1 MITLEYW
8 LMLSIGTSNGANKPF
23 VALVVLDLGNLL
35 GEYDIEV
42 ATFNSAGNKKAHC
55 RSATDN
61 LVKQC
66 REEKVDL
73 WRFVGLDK
81 VLPLGKIIAWCIDVT
96 ATGWVSRQPP
106 LLDFPRKL
114 NNIYV
119 PQRLVWL
126 SKVIGNYG
134 NCYVA

>member
-42 ATFNSAGNKKAHC
+42 ATFNSAGNMKAHC

-81 VLPLGKIIAWCIDVT
+81 VLPLGKVITWCINFI
-96 ATGWVSRQPP
+96 AAGWVPRQSP
-106 LLDFPRKL
+106 LLDFSCK
-114 NNIYV
+114 
-119 PQRLVWL
+119 
-126 SKVIGNYG
+126 S
-134 NCYVA
+134 CC